1 MTTAEQT
8 RLYTEYRDRVFGYI
22 YARVRNREEA
32 EDLCADV
39 FEKALRAGDRY
50 DSGKAA
56 PGTWLFTI
64 TRNTV
69 IDYYRRSRPTEE
81 LPEDLADDSAPED
94 SVMQTAL
101 LESLAAA
108 LEKLPEEL
116 TDIVVMRY
124 YDRLPLTEIAEKLDM
139 SYGMV
144 KIRHNKALSLLRA
157 ALG

>member
-8 RLYTEYRDRVFGYI
+8 RLYTEYRARVFGYI

-69 IDYYRRSRPTEE
+69 IDYYRRNRPTEE
-81 LPEDLADDSAPED
+81 LPEDLADDSAPEE
-94 SVMQTAL
+94 SVIRTDL

-108 LEKLPEEL
+108 LETLPEEL